1 MKRLSSPQ
9 PAVSFELDGQTLQG
23 QSHDTVAS
31 AMLACGETLFS
42 RSIKYHRPR
51 GAFCFSGACAQC
63 LMRIDGLPNLPA
75 CQTPLSPGMR
85 VERQN
90 AFPSA
95 KVDIFSITDWF
106 FPKGLNHHELFAG
119 VPLAEDV
126 MAKVARQLAG
136 LGQLPEKGGP
146 PMAPLQ
152 VRRVPMA
159 IIGGGSAGL
168 SAALTLAKEKV
179 PFVLFERTL
188 RPGGRLR
195 HDAPAP
201 DDPPLPDRL
210 GQVDWLQLE
219 STALGIF
226 DDGGERFFIVRT
238 PTGLQQVF
246 FGKALLALGG
256 YPSMLTFENNDLPG
270 IYAGPAVAR
279 LIRQFRLLPGERF
292 SLVGSPEDC
301 APYATL
307 LGNHQANVVTPYGQP
322 VRAHGVSHVTDV
334 TVLLD
339 GQERKVACDTIVVCA
354 KNSPSFELAEQGG
367 AQVRFNPASGT
378 FAVVA
383 DEQGLAAKALYVAG
397 QLLGPV
403 SAAEAVLSGRRAAL
417 AMGGSPT

>member
-1 MKRLSSPQ
+1 MRRLSAPQ
-9 PAVSFELDGQTLQG
+9 PAVGFDLDGQTLQG

-63 LMRIDGLPNLPA
+63 LMRIDGVPNLPA

-95 KVDIFSITDWF
+95 KVDVFSITDWF

-136 LGQLPEKGGP
+136 LGKLPEKGAP
-146 PMAPLQ
+146 PIGPLQ
-152 VRRVPMA
+152 VRRVPLA

-195 HDAPAP
+195 HDAPSP

-226 DDGGERFFIVRT
+226 EDGGERFFIVRT

-270 IYAGPAVAR
+270 VFAGAAVAR

-292 SLVGSPEDC
+292 ALVGALEDC
-301 APYATL
+301 APYAKL
-307 LGNHQANVVTPYGQP
+307 LGDHHATVVTPGGPP

-334 TVLLD
+334 TVLQD

-367 AQVRFNPASGT
+367 AQVRFNPATGT

-383 DEQGLAAKALYVAG
+383 DEQGLAAQGLYVAG
-397 QLLGPV
+397 QQLGPV

-417 AMGGSPT
+417 AMGGSPS